1 MIYKSDGKQ
10 KNIETERSKKTWE
23 KSTLSI
29 NFKFKTDRIT
39 EVSEVPI
46 YTSDNFFSDVG
57 SWLGLLVGMSFLSV
71 VEVVTFVFTA
81 VREGCCYFSRARNR

>member
-39 EVSEVPI
+39 EVSEVPT

-81 VREGCCYFSRARNR
+81 VKEGCCRN